1 MKRYRVL
8 HTTGFDYEAM
18 VVASYNEARML
29 PARTETQVVFSSKLE
44 MNPEGTS
51 HEYVDFFNTRTVA
64 FEVLEPHSALQI
76 TANSVVELRPSEQVA
91 PQLLDWPML
100 AEVVGSNLEL
110 VDALGQTSRTD
121 PPAAVTK
128 FARELAAKLNP
139 NETALAICKQ
149 IFAAMEYRHGQTGV
163 HSIASDAWLR
173 KVGVCQDYAHIALG
187 ALRAVKI
194 PARYVSGYLHP
205 QLEPK
210 VGETVVGE
218 SHAWVEWF
226 VGEWIAFDPTND
238 VSVKDRHIVVGHGRD
253 YDDIAP
259 LRGVYA
265 GSNDSKLNVRV
276 EITREV

>member
-1 MKRYRVL
+1 MRRYRVV
-8 HTTGFDYEAM
+8 HTTGFDYEAQ

-29 PARTETQVVFSSKLE
+29 PARTENQVVFASKLE
-44 MNPEGTS
+44 IKPQGSS
-51 HEYVDFFNTRTVA
+51 HEYLDFFSTRTVA
-64 FEVLEPHSALQI
+64 FEVLEPHSALEI
-76 TANSVVELRPSEQVA
+76 TANSVVELRPRESGQPA
-91 PQLLDWPML
+91 LLDWQGL
-100 AEVVGSNLEL
+100 AAEVGTSLEL
-110 VDALGQTSRTD
+110 VDALTQTPRTE
-121 PPAAVTK
+121 PPSAVAK
-128 FARELAAKLNP
+128 FALDLAGKKSP

-149 IFAAMEYRHGQTGV
+149 IFTAMEYRHGQTGV

-187 ALRAVKI
+187 ALRAAKI

-205 QLEPK
+205 QIEPR

-226 VGEWIAFDPTND
+226 VGQWVAFDPTND
-238 VSVKDRHIVVGHGRD
+238 VEVTNRHIVVGHGRD
-253 YDDIAP
+253 YDDVPP

-265 GSNDSKLNVRV
+265 GSNDSKLNVKV